1 MKQQIKCIKQ
11 FMMNIE
17 YEILYMNKLLKIFFK
32 VSQNYE
38 NNNNLSQ
45 FKFAHAQYSIKYM
58 QN

>member
-11 FMMNIE
+11 FMMNFE
-17 YEILYMNKLLKIFFK
+17 YKILYMNKLLKIFFK

-45 FKFAHAQYSIKYM
+45 FNFVHVQYSIKYI